1 MSGIT
6 KAALFTLAV
15 PLLAAPALAADQP
28 PGALALKRVLLSTGG
43 VGYFEHEAR
52 VSGDAALTLEVRRDQ
67 VDDVLK
73 SIVVYD
79 DRGGIG
85 TVDLPG
91 QEPLETAFR
100 ELPFT
105 PQDLAS
111 PTALLNAMK
120 GAEVQTSGSRA
131 VSGRLLSVT
140 EEYTQL
146 PNGGGTVTRNRVSLM
161 TEEGLRQLVLEETD
175 SLRFADPRVQAQ
187 LDSALAAVA
196 GAAGKERRRL
206 TIRTTAPQA
215 DAGAERTVRV
225 AYVVAAPL
233 WKATYRLTLPES
245 APGSAKGA
253 EGGTGDLQGWAV
265 LENLSG
271 DDWKGVELSVAS
283 GNPVTFRQALYSA
296 YFVNRPEVPVEV
308 LGRVLPPPDEGAV
321 AADVMAKA
329 QDSPVR
335 SRAAAESGAPTAMA
349 APPSPAPA
357 PAMSAPFAGA
367 MPQRAAETT
376 PAESTEATAQVLF
389 RYPQPVTLANGGTM
403 MMPITA
409 RAIPAERLS
418 LYQPNTQPR
427 HPLAALRLSNGD
439 SGETGLPPG
448 VLTLYERLGGAA
460 AYVGDARLATL
471 PAGESRILSFAV
483 DQAVTVDRSEQPSR
497 TLSRAT
503 LADGVLQLTVTD
515 RQTTTYRIAGAAGED
530 RTVIVEHPRRSGWEL
545 VPPSGGATGGAAP
558 DLTADAYRLP
568 VAVPAG
574 QTVTLAVALERPRIE
589 RFGISEMS
597 PEQVRAYAS
606 STELP
611 PAAREALA
619 KVATL
624 RGAVADKERRV
635 GELEREQAEIGKEQ
649 ERLRQNLATL
659 PRDSDLFKRTI
670 AKMGEQETRL
680 DGLSRELATA
690 RKEADTAR
698 NTLRDQ
704 VRGMTF

>member
-52 VSGDAALTLEVRRDQ
+52 VSSDAALTLEVRRDQ

-111 PTALLNAMK
+111 PAALLNAMK

-161 TEEGLRQLVLEETD
+161 TAEGLRQLVLEETD

-187 LDSALAAVA
+187 LDSALEAVA

-335 SRAAAESGAPTAMA
+335 SRAAAESGAPAAMA
-349 APPSPAPA
+349 APPAPVMAA
-357 PAMSAPFAGA
+357 PVMNAPYAGA

-389 RYPQPVTLANGGTM
+389 RYPQPVTLANGGTL

-545 VPPSGGATGGAAP
+545 VQPTGGAAP

-611 PAAREALA
+611 AAAREALA
-619 KVATL
+619 KVAAL
-624 RGAVADKERRV
+624 RGTVADKERRV
-635 GELEREQAEIGKEQ
+635 GDLEREQAEIGKEQ

>member
-15 PLLAAPALAADQP
+15 PLLAAPALAAEQP

-43 VGYFEHEAR
+43 VGHFEHEAR

-105 PQDLAS
+105 PEDLAS
-111 PTALLNAMK
+111 PSALLNAMK

-161 TEEGLRQLVLEETD
+161 TAEGLRQLLLEETD
-175 SLRFADPRVQAQ
+175 SLRFADPWVQAQ

-233 WKATYRLTLPES
+233 WKATYRLTLPE
-245 APGSAKGA
+245 SAKGA

-329 QDSPVR
+329 MEPAGR

-349 APPSPAPA
+349 VPPAPA
-357 PAMSAPFAGA
+357 PAPTMSAPFAGA

-545 VPPSGGATGGAAP
+545 VQPTGGAAP

-635 GELEREQAEIGKEQ
+635 ADLEREQSEIGKEQ

>member
-15 PLLAAPALAADQP
+15 PLLAAPAFAAEQTS
-28 PGALALKRVLLSTGG
+28 GALALKRVLLSTGG

-105 PQDLAS
+105 PEDLAS
-111 PTALLNAMK
+111 PAALLNAMK

-161 TEEGLRQLVLEETD
+161 TAEGLRQLVLEETD
-175 SLRFADPRVQAQ
+175 SLRFADPQVQAQ

-196 GAAGKERRRL
+196 GSAGKERRRL

-245 APGSAKGA
+245 AKGT

-321 AADVMAKA
+321 AADAMAKA
-329 QDSPVR
+329 MEPAGR

-349 APPSPAPA
+349 APPAPAPA

-530 RTVIVEHPRRSGWEL
+530 RTVIVEHPRRSGWEM
-545 VPPSGGATGGAAP
+545 VQPTGGAAP

-589 RFGISEMS
+589 RFGLSEMS

-611 PAAREALA
+611 AAAREALA

-635 GELEREQAEIGKEQ
+635 ADLEREQSEIGKEQ

>member
-15 PLLAAPALAADQP
+15 PLLAAPAFAAEQTS
-28 PGALALKRVLLSTGG
+28 GALALKRVLLSTGG

-105 PQDLAS
+105 PEDLAS
-111 PTALLNAMK
+111 PAALLNAMK

-161 TEEGLRQLVLEETD
+161 TAEGLRQLVLEETD
-175 SLRFADPRVQAQ
+175 SLRFADPQVQAQ

-196 GAAGKERRRL
+196 GSAGKERRRL

-245 APGSAKGA
+245 ANGT

-321 AADVMAKA
+321 AADAMAKA
-329 QDSPVR
+329 MEPAVR

-349 APPSPAPA
+349 APPAPAPA

-530 RTVIVEHPRRSGWEL
+530 RTVIVEHPRRSGWEM
-545 VPPSGGATGGAAP
+545 VQPTGGAAP

-589 RFGISEMS
+589 RFGLSEMS

-611 PAAREALA
+611 AAAREALA

-635 GELEREQAEIGKEQ
+635 ADLEREQAEIGKEQ

>member
-105 PQDLAS
+105 PEDLAS

-161 TEEGLRQLVLEETD
+161 TAEGLRQLVLEETD

-245 APGSAKGA
+245 APGSAKGT

-329 QDSPVR
+329 QDSAVR

-680 DGLSRELATA
+680 DGLSRELTTA

>member
-15 PLLAAPALAADQP
+15 PLLAAPAFAAEQTS
-28 PGALALKRVLLSTGG
+28 GALALKRVLLSTGG

-105 PQDLAS
+105 PEDLAS
-111 PTALLNAMK
+111 PAALLNAMK

-161 TEEGLRQLVLEETD
+161 TAEGLRQLVLEETD
-175 SLRFADPRVQAQ
+175 SLRFADPQVQAQ

-196 GAAGKERRRL
+196 GSAGKERRRL

-245 APGSAKGA
+245 AKGT

-321 AADVMAKA
+321 ATDAMAKA
-329 QDSPVR
+329 MEPAVR

-349 APPSPAPA
+349 APPAPAPA

-530 RTVIVEHPRRSGWEL
+530 RTVIVEHPRRSGWEM
-545 VPPSGGATGGAAP
+545 VQPTGGAAP

-589 RFGISEMS
+589 RFGLSEMS

-611 PAAREALA
+611 AAAREALA

-635 GELEREQAEIGKEQ
+635 ADLEREQAEIGKEQ

>member
-105 PQDLAS
+105 PEDLAS

-120 GAEVQTSGSRA
+120 GAEVQTSGSRS

-140 EEYTQL
+140 EEHTQL

-161 TEEGLRQLVLEETD
+161 TAEGLRQLVLEETD

-215 DAGAERTVRV
+215 DAGAERIVRV

-233 WKATYRLTLPES
+233 WKATYRLTLPE
-245 APGSAKGA
+245 SAKGA

-321 AADVMAKA
+321 AADMMAKTQEPA
-329 QDSPVR
+329 VR
-335 SRAAAESGAPTAMA
+335 SRAATESGAATTMA
-349 APPSPAPA
+349 APPAPAPA

-483 DQAVTVDRSEQPSR
+483 DPAVTVDRSEQPSR

-545 VPPSGGATGGAAP
+545 VQPTGGATDGGAP

-611 PAAREALA
+611 PAAREALG

-624 RGAVADKERRV
+624 RAAVADKERRV
-635 GELEREQAEIGKEQ
+635 GDLEREQAEIGKEQ

-690 RKEADTAR
+690 RKEAETAR

>member
-105 PQDLAS
+105 PEDLAS

-120 GAEVQTSGSRA
+120 GAEVQTSGSRS

-140 EEYTQL
+140 EEHTQL

-161 TEEGLRQLVLEETD
+161 TAEGLRQLVLEETD

-245 APGSAKGA
+245 AKGA

-321 AADVMAKA
+321 AADMMAKTQEPA
-329 QDSPVR
+329 VR
-335 SRAAAESGAPTAMA
+335 SRAATESGAATTMA
-349 APPSPAPA
+349 APPAPA

-376 PAESTEATAQVLF
+376 PAENTEATAQVLF

-409 RAIPAERLS
+409 RAIPTERLS

-545 VPPSGGATGGAAP
+545 VQPTGGATGGAAP

-611 PAAREALA
+611 PAAREALG

-624 RGAVADKERRV
+624 RAAVADKERRV
-635 GELEREQAEIGKEQ
+635 GDLEREQAEIGKEQ

-690 RKEADTAR
+690 RKEAETAR

>member
-15 PLLAAPALAADQP
+15 PLLAAPAFAAEQTS
-28 PGALALKRVLLSTGG
+28 GALALKRVLLSTGG

-79 DRGGIG
+79 DRGGVG

-105 PQDLAS
+105 PEDLAS
-111 PTALLNAMK
+111 PAALLNAMK

-161 TEEGLRQLVLEETD
+161 TAEGLRQLVLEETD
-175 SLRFADPRVQAQ
+175 SLRFADPQVQAQ

-196 GAAGKERRRL
+196 GSAGKERRRL

-245 APGSAKGA
+245 AKGT

-321 AADVMAKA
+321 AADAMAKA
-329 QDSPVR
+329 MEPAVR

-349 APPSPAPA
+349 APPAPAPA

-530 RTVIVEHPRRSGWEL
+530 RTVIVEHPRRSGWEM
-545 VPPSGGATGGAAP
+545 VQPTGGAAP

-574 QTVTLAVALERPRIE
+574 QMVTLAVALERPRIE
-589 RFGISEMS
+589 RFGLSEMS

-611 PAAREALA
+611 AAAREALA

-635 GELEREQAEIGKEQ
+635 ADLEREQAEIGKEQ

>member
-1 MSGIT
+1 
-6 KAALFTLAV
+6 
-15 PLLAAPALAADQP
+15 
-28 PGALALKRVLLSTGG
+28 
-43 VGYFEHEAR
+43 
-52 VSGDAALTLEVRRDQ
+52 
-67 VDDVLK
+67 
-73 SIVVYD
+73 
-79 DRGGIG
+79 
-85 TVDLPG
+85 
-91 QEPLETAFR
+91 
-100 ELPFT
+100 
-105 PQDLAS
+105 
-111 PTALLNAMK
+111 
-120 GAEVQTSGSRA
+120 
-131 VSGRLLSVT
+131 
-140 EEYTQL
+140 
-146 PNGGGTVTRNRVSLM
+146 
-161 TEEGLRQLVLEETD
+161 
-175 SLRFADPRVQAQ
+175 
-187 LDSALAAVA
+187 
-196 GAAGKERRRL
+196 
-206 TIRTTAPQA
+206 
-215 DAGAERTVRV
+215 
-225 AYVVAAPL
+225 
-233 WKATYRLTLPES
+233 
-245 APGSAKGA
+245 
-253 EGGTGDLQGWAV
+253 
-265 LENLSG
+265 
-271 DDWKGVELSVAS
+271 
-283 GNPVTFRQALYSA
+283 
-296 YFVNRPEVPVEV
+296 
-308 LGRVLPPPDEGAV
+308 
-321 AADVMAKA
+321 
-329 QDSPVR
+329 
-335 SRAAAESGAPTAMA
+335 MA
-349 APPSPAPA
+349 APPPPSPA
-357 PAMSAPFAGA
+357 PAMSAPFAGS

-389 RYPQPVTLANGGTM
+389 RYPQPVTLANGGTL
-403 MMPITA
+403 MMPIAA

-427 HPLAALRLSNGD
+427 HPLAALRLSNGE

-530 RTVIVEHPRRSGWEL
+530 RTVIVEHPRRPGWDL
-545 VPPSGGATGGAAP
+545 VQPAGGAAP

-574 QTVTLAVALERPRIE
+574 QTVTLAVALERPRVE

-611 PAAREALA
+611 PAAREALG

-624 RGAVADKERRV
+624 RTAVAEKERRV
-635 GELEREQAEIGKEQ
+635 GDLEREQAEIGKEQ

-670 AKMGEQETRL
+670 AKMGDQETRL
-680 DGLSRELATA
+680 DALSRDLAAA
-690 RKEADTAR
+690 RKEVEAAR

>member
-15 PLLAAPALAADQP
+15 PLLAAPAFAAEQTS
-28 PGALALKRVLLSTGG
+28 GALALKRVLLSTGG

-105 PQDLAS
+105 PEDLAS
-111 PTALLNAMK
+111 PAALLNAMK
-120 GAEVQTSGSRA
+120 GAEVRTSGSRA

-161 TEEGLRQLVLEETD
+161 TAEGLRQLVLEETD
-175 SLRFADPRVQAQ
+175 SLRFADPQVQAQ

-196 GAAGKERRRL
+196 GSAGKERRRL

-245 APGSAKGA
+245 AKGT

-321 AADVMAKA
+321 AADAMAKA
-329 QDSPVR
+329 MEPAVR

-349 APPSPAPA
+349 APPAPAPA

-530 RTVIVEHPRRSGWEL
+530 RTVIVEHPRRSGWEM
-545 VPPSGGATGGAAP
+545 VQPTGGAAP

-589 RFGISEMS
+589 RFGLSEMS

-611 PAAREALA
+611 AAAREALA

-635 GELEREQAEIGKEQ
+635 ADLEREQAEIGKEQ